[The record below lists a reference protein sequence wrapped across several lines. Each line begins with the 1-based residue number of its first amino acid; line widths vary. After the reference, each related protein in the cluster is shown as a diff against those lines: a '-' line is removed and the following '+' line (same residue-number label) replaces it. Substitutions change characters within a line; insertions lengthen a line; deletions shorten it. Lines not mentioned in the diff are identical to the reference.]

1 MDGNPNLVEDM
12 LDLDSSRT
20 AASRINCTVSNC
32 NTSLLE
38 RNATYIDSSNRI
50 PQSLV
55 QECQNGNS
63 DTSKANQ
70 EGGWSTV
77 GPRKIKKRKEEMI
90 GMF

>member
-32 NTSLLE
+32 NTNLLE
-38 RNATYIDSSNRI
+38 RNATDIASCSRI

-63 DTSKANQ
+63 DTSKADK

-77 GPRKIKKRKEEMI
+77 GPRKNKKK
-90 GMF
+90 GKKK